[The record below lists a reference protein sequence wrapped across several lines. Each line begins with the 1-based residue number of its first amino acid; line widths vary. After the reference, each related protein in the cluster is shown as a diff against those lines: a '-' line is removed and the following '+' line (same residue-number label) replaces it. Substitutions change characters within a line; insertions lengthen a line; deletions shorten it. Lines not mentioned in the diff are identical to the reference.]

1 MNFYKTLALS
11 TLAASLWS
19 PSWSSLPH
27 NEAAAHKEFTV
38 TADAETEPV
47 DTPDDA
53 ADDPAIWVHPKQPE
67 KAGSS
72 QQTKNRA

>member
-1 MNFYKTLALS
+1 MV
-11 TLAASLWS
+11 SLMEQS
-19 PSWSSLPH
+19 PH

>member
-1 MNFYKTLALS
+1 MEHSPRAEASAYKDFS
-11 TLAASLWS
+11 
-19 PSWSSLPH
+19 
-27 NEAAAHKEFTV
+27 V

-67 KAGSS
+67 KAG
-72 QQTKNRA
+72 